1 MDVFNQISHLAWP
14 EILNRLW
21 QFFLVTVIFWL
32 GRGLVNRFFESR
44 LRHKVF
50 QVAPK
55 TSPQRLQ
62 TIWTITKNAIN
73 YAFYF
78 FYVYAVLG
86 ILGFPVSTLVAGAG
100 IAGVAVGL
108 GVKDFITDVV
118 NGFFIILEGQYE
130 VGEEVKIGDIRGK
143 VQTVG
148 IRTTIIQGT
157 SGNRYYIPNGDIS
170 IVNNLSREN
179 RQIVIDLPI
188 TDQTQLE
195 DLAHQVQVITEG
207 LSQDYAEDLTAEP
220 VITGVVNDTTTGKF
234 HYEISF
240 YVTNG
245 AQGRLTGAFYFH
257 YLTQLQK
264 AGIHLLD

>member
-86 ILGFPVSTLVAGAG
+86 ILGFPVSTLVAGDCRG
-100 IAGVAVGL
+100 SRRVRGQGL
-108 GVKDFITDVV
+108 HYRCCQWLLHYFG
-118 NGFFIILEGQYE
+118 GP
-130 VGEEVKIGDIRGK
+130 IR
-143 VQTVG
+143 
-148 IRTTIIQGT
+148 
-157 SGNRYYIPNGDIS
+157 
-170 IVNNLSREN
+170 SR
-179 RQIVIDLPI
+179 RR
-188 TDQTQLE
+188 
-195 DLAHQVQVITEG
+195 
-207 LSQDYAEDLTAEP
+207 SQ
-220 VITGVVNDTTTGKF
+220 NW
-234 HYEISF
+234 
-240 YVTNG
+240 
-245 AQGRLTGAFYFH
+245 
-257 YLTQLQK
+257 
-264 AGIHLLD
+264 

>member
-1 MDVFNQISHLAWP
+1 MEVFNQISHLAWQ
-14 EILNRLW
+14 EILNRVW
-21 QFFLVTVIFWL
+21 QFLLVTVIFWL
-32 GRGLVNRFFESR
+32 GRGLVNRFFESK

-50 QVAPK
+50 QVAP
-55 TSPQRLQ
+55 
-62 TIWTITKNAIN
+62 
-73 YAFYF
+73 
-78 FYVYAVLG
+78 
-86 ILGFPVSTLVAGAG
+86 
-100 IAGVAVGL
+100 
-108 GVKDFITDVV
+108 TDVV

-220 VITGVVNDTTTGKF
+220 VISGVVKDTTTGKF
-234 HYEISF
+234 YYQISF

-245 AQGRLTGAFYFH
+245 AQGRLTGAFYFR
-257 YLTQLQK
+257 YLTQLQQ

>member
-1 MDVFNQISHLAWP
+1 MDVFNQISHLAWQ
-14 EILNRLW
+14 EILNRVW

-32 GRGLVNRFFESR
+32 GRGLVNRFFESK

-118 NGFFIILEGQYE
+118 NGFFIILEGQYD
-130 VGEEVKIGDIRGK
+130 VGED
-143 VQTVG
+143 
-148 IRTTIIQGT
+148 
-157 SGNRYYIPNGDIS
+157 GDIS

-245 AQGRLTGAFYFH
+245 AQGRLTGAFYFR
-257 YLTQLQK
+257 YLTQLQQ

>member
-1 MDVFNQISHLAWP
+1 M
-14 EILNRLW
+14 
-21 QFFLVTVIFWL
+21 
-32 GRGLVNRFFESR
+32 
-44 LRHKVF
+44 
-50 QVAPK
+50 
-55 TSPQRLQ
+55 
-62 TIWTITKNAIN
+62 
-73 YAFYF
+73 
-78 FYVYAVLG
+78 
-86 ILGFPVSTLVAGAG
+86 
-100 IAGVAVGL
+100 
-108 GVKDFITDVV
+108 
-118 NGFFIILEGQYE
+118 
-130 VGEEVKIGDIRGK
+130 
-143 VQTVG
+143 G
-148 IRTTIIQGT
+148 IRTTIIQWT

-245 AQGRLTGAFYFH
+245 AQGRLTGAFYFR
-257 YLTQLQK
+257 YLTQLQQ